1 MSVQW
6 IARVACLLILFALVG
21 ASARFLGNRQR
32 YRKLLE
38 STPLNVLEVALF
50 NACCYLATGIPAD
63 PGLFERPRFLEAG
76 AAVWGLPV
84 LGGLLL
90 VLGLSFLGL
99 TIARRRVLGGQD
111 TPDGLITTGTYR
123 FCRHPIYL
131 GVVLISLAI
140 ALLGR
145 NFDGMI
151 VFPLVLLANL
161 TQAKIEEKH
170 DVGVRFEAEYRSY
183 QETTPL
189 LGSIWFWA
197 AVLGGIA
204 CLSMV

>member
-6 IARVACLLILFALVG
+6 IARVACLLVLFTIVG
-21 ASARFLGNRQR
+21 ASARFLGNRPR

-38 STPLNVLEVALF
+38 STPLNILEVALF
-50 NACCYLATGIPAD
+50 NTCCYLATGIPAD
-63 PGLFERPRFLEAG
+63 PAVFERPRFSETG
-76 AAVWGLPV
+76 AAVWGLPA

-90 VLGLSFLGL
+90 VLGLSLLGL
-99 TIARRRVLGGQD
+99 TLARRRVLGVQD

-131 GVVLISLAI
+131 GIVSISLGI
-140 ALLGR
+140 ALAGR
-145 NFDGMI
+145 NFDGVI
-151 VFPLVLLANL
+151 AFPFVLLANV
-161 TQAKIEEKH
+161 TQAKIEERY

-189 LGSIWFWA
+189 LGPIWFWA
-197 AVLGGIA
+197 TLLGAIV
-204 CLSMV
+204 CLSIA

>member
-1 MSVQW
+1 MSVLW
-6 IARVACLLILFALVG
+6 IARAACILILFALVG
-21 ASARFLGNRQR
+21 ASARFLGNRHR

-38 STPLNVLEVALF
+38 STPLNVLEVTFF

-63 PGLFERPRFLEAG
+63 PGLFERPRFLETG
-76 AAVWGLPV
+76 AAFWSLPA

-90 VLGLSFLGL
+90 VLGFFLLGS

-131 GVVLISLAI
+131 GIVLISLAI
-140 ALLGR
+140 VLLGR
-145 NFDGMI
+145 NLDGMI
-151 VFPLVLLANL
+151 AFPLVLLANF
-161 TQAKIEEKH
+161 TQAKIEEKY

-183 QETTPL
+183 RETTPL
-189 LGSIWFWA
+189 LGPLWFWA
-197 AVLGGIA
+197 AVLGAIA
-204 CLSMV
+204 CLSLV